1 MPIATATLEATED
14 VFDLDVREIDGAA
27 PDGGAM
33 ISPTSD
39 CTRCGCTLFTC
50 PETGCH

>member
-27 PDGGAM
+27 PNGDAM
-33 ISPTSD
+33 FTATSN
-39 CTRCGCTLFTC
+39 CTTCGCTLFTC
-50 PETGCH
+50 PATGCN